1 MKTSSLLR
9 SAWRFSLARRAIVG
23 LAPDAW
29 LIEFTQR
36 AHFEWFRR
44 NQNPRTGLVK
54 DRDKPTSPAS
64 VAATGFALAVYPI
77 AASRG
82 WISHEEAL
90 AYVSKTL
97 RALSQA
103 PQGPERE
110 GVSGNWGMFYHFL
123 DPDTATRAVAPKFWD
138 SELSTIDTALL
149 MAGVLFAGSYFDGED
164 THERGIRHMAEQL
177 YGRVEWDRFVNDEH
191 LILHAW
197 TPERGMW
204 DPVYRGY
211 SEALLLY
218 ILALGSPTHPAP
230 AHCWQAF
237 IGDASTET
245 HYGQTF
251 IRMPGMPLF
260 CYQYPQAFIDFRGIT
275 DGVGKRIGFDYHEN
289 ARRASLAQHGYA
301 VDNPNQMRDYS
312 ALDWGLTAS
321 DGPGD
326 KKIEVGGRTIQ
337 FRWYSEH
344 GGPLGFDDGTIA
356 PTAALSSLP
365 YVPDLS
371 MATLRHWL
379 SARPELFDLDLG
391 FVDAFNPTF
400 DTSTKNG
407 WVDTDRIGIDQGPIV
422 LMLENHMSGL
432 VWDVMRENA
441 HLKRGLTHA
450 GFSGGW
456 LTSGVQ
462 TRKHD
467 HRASKFRSS
476 RSNRNRTR
484 SHFHGK

>member
-9 SAWRFSLARRAIVG
+9 SLWRMPMARKAIVRYSS
-23 LAPDAW
+23 DAW
-29 LIEFTQR
+29 LLEFTQR

-54 DRDKPTSPAS
+54 DRDQPKAPAS
-64 VAATGFALAVYPI
+64 VAATGFALVAYPI

-82 WISHEEAL
+82 WITHDEAL
-90 AYVSKTL
+90 TYVSKTL
-97 RALSQA
+97 RALSGA

-149 MAGVLFAGSYFDGED
+149 IAGVLFAGSYFDGD
-164 THERGIRHMAEQL
+164 NTHETGIRYMADNL
-177 YGRVEWDRFVNDEH
+177 YKRVEWKRFVREDN

-218 ILALGSPTHPAP
+218 VLALGSPTHPAP
-230 AHCWQAF
+230 AASWQAF
-237 IGDASTET
+237 IGDAQTET

-251 IRMPGMPLF
+251 IRMHGMPLF

-275 DGVGKRIGFDYHEN
+275 DDVGRRLGFDYHEN
-289 ARRASLAQHGYA
+289 ARRASLAQHSYA
-301 VDNPNQMRDYS
+301 VVNPNKMRGYNS
-312 ALDWGLTAS
+312 VNWGLTAC
-321 DGPGD
+321 DGPGGG
-326 KKIEVGGRTIQ
+326 KKVVDGREVD
-337 FRWYSEH
+337 FRGYSER
-344 GGPLGFDDGTIA
+344 GGPMGFDDGTIA
-356 PTAALSSLP
+356 PTAALSAMP
-365 YVPDLS
+365 FVPINS
-371 MATLRHWL
+371 KAALRHWL
-379 SARPELFDLDLG
+379 SERPELFDFDLG

-400 DTSTKNG
+400 DNRTYNG
-407 WVDTDRIGIDQGPIV
+407 WVDAERIGIDQGPIV
-422 LMLENHMSGL
+422 LMLENYESGL
-432 VWDVMRENA
+432 VWNVMRRNA
-441 HLKRGLTHA
+441 HLKRGLKAA

-456 LTSGVQ
+456 LNS
-462 TRKHD
+462 
-467 HRASKFRSS
+467 
-476 RSNRNRTR
+476 
-484 SHFHGK
+484 

>member
-1 MKTSSLLR
+1 MNTCSLLR
-9 SAWRFSLARRAIVG
+9 SAWRFPMARKAIAKF
-23 LAPDAW
+23 APDAW
-29 LIEFTQR
+29 LTEFAQR

-54 DRDKPTSPAS
+54 DRDKPKAPAS
-64 VAATGFALAVYPI
+64 VAATGFALVVYPI
-77 AASRG
+77 AAERG
-82 WISHEEAL
+82 WITHEEAL
-90 AYVSKTL
+90 VYVNKTL
-97 RALSQA
+97 RALSEA

-110 GVSGNWGMFYHFL
+110 GTSGNWGMFYHFL

-149 MAGVLFAGSYFDGED
+149 IAGVLFAGSYFKGDN
-164 THERGIRHMAEQL
+164 THERGIRNMAEKL
-177 YGRVEWDRFVNDEH
+177 YNRVEWNRFVNDKQ

-204 DPVYRGY
+204 EPVYRGY

-230 AHCWQAF
+230 AACWQSF
-237 IGDASTET
+237 IGDAETET

-260 CYQYPQAFIDFRGIT
+260 CYQYPQSFIDFRGIA
-275 DGVGKRIGFDYHEN
+275 DGVNSRLGFDYHEC

-301 VDNPNQMRDYS
+301 VDNPNRMRGYS

-326 KKIEVGGRTIQ
+326 VKKEVDGREVQ

-344 GGPLGFDDGTIA
+344 GGPKGFDDGTIA
-356 PTAALSSLP
+356 PTAALSSIP
-365 YVPDLS
+365 YVPSLS

-379 SARPELFDLDLG
+379 SERSELFDVNLG
-391 FVDAFNPTF
+391 FVDAFNPSF
-400 DTSTKNG
+400 DVTQKNG

-422 LMLENHMSGL
+422 LMMENHMSGL
-432 VWDVMRENA
+432 VWRVMRENV
-441 HLKRGLTHA
+441 HLKRGLHVA
-450 GFSGGW
+450 GFTGGW
-456 LTSGVQ
+456 L
-462 TRKHD
+462 
-467 HRASKFRSS
+467 SS
-476 RSNRNRTR
+476 
-484 SHFHGK
+484 